1 MSGLIQTGT
10 QYQNT
15 AISGLVRQSADQQ
28 KIDIANQQLNAQAK
42 MQDIQMGTELA
53 GLAGLGILIA
63 VLA

>member
-15 AISGLVRQSADQQ
+15 AISGLVRESAEQQ

-42 MQDIQMGTELA
+42 MQDIQMVGELT
-53 GLAGLGILIA
+53 GLG
-63 VLA
+63 VLGIMFAKLA

>member
-15 AISGLVRQSADQQ
+15 AISGLVRESADQQ

-42 MQDIQMGTELA
+42 MQDIQMGGE
-53 GLAGLGILIA
+53 LAGLGILFAI
-63 VLA
+63 LA

>member
-15 AISGLVRQSADQQ
+15 AISGLVRESADQQ

-42 MQDIQMGTELA
+42 MGDIQMGGE
-53 GLAGLGILIA
+53 LAGLGILFAI
-63 VLA
+63 LA